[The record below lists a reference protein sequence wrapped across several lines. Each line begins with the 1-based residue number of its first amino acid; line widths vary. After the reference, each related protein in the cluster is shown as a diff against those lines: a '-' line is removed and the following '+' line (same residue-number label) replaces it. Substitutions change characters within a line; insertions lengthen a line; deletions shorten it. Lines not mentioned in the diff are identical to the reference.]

1 MRTLL
6 GIDEAGR
13 GCVLGPLVYGAAL
26 IGEDDQ
32 AGLRTLG
39 ARDSKK
45 IKARERAR
53 VRAAMETACVGWA
66 VVRLE
71 PAVLDGESLN
81 ELGSRVIVDL
91 AVEHR
96 PDVLVLDAPVPP
108 AGIPRWV
115 ASLTERLAAR
125 GVDGIEI
132 VAENGAD
139 DTYPVCSAASVF
151 AKTDRDGVLAE
162 LESAAGAPLG
172 SGYPSDP
179 KTRAWLQSVYDET
192 GDFPP
197 FVRRKW
203 ETVRRIVAAGRQ
215 GRLF

>member
-13 GCVLGPLVYGAAL
+13 GCVLGPMVYGACL
-26 IGEDDQ
+26 IGEADESV
-32 AGLRTLG
+32 LRELG

-45 IKARERAR
+45 LSATKRAT
-53 VRAAMETACVGWA
+53 VRAAVEARALAWD

-71 PAVLDGESLN
+71 PAQLDGESLN
-81 ELGSRVIVDL
+81 ELGSRTIVDL
-91 AVEHR
+91 AVKHR
-96 PDVLVLDAPVPP
+96 PTVLVLDAPVPP
-108 AGIPRWV
+108 RGIERWV
-115 ASLTERLAAR
+115 ASLTERLEAR
-125 GVDGIEI
+125 GVRGMEI

-139 DTYPVCSAASVF
+139 DRWPCCSAASLF
-151 AKTDRDGVLAE
+151 AKTDRDAILAE
-162 LESAAGAPLG
+162 LEASAGARLG

-179 KTRAWLQSVYDET
+179 KTRAWLQAVYDET